1 MNNFIRGILI
11 LSCLVGL
18 SAGLWGQ
25 GSTAEAARNPI
36 RSDLPRLTLPEALI
50 RVIERNPELSAFDA
64 EIRAQAGRVLQAGL
78 RPNPEFSSQIEN
90 FAGTGQVGLAES
102 IETTF
107 QISQRIET
115 ASKRKL
121 RVLAAQ
127 SEQQLAAQA
136 LLVQK
141 ANLLSTAANAFVE
154 VLSAQERVANRQE
167 LYVLAETTHSAV
179 VARVAAGRASPIEE
193 SRSIVI
199 LESVNLEKEKAK
211 KNLQAM
217 KDKLASLWMGSAA
230 DFESVEAPFQIP
242 AQMGLL
248 LKETDLSRSP
258 EVEQAQLAVKSREAS
273 LTAELAARKPDITVG
288 GGYRYL
294 NQYGDSAWV
303 AGITIPLPFFDKRQG
318 AIAEAQQR
326 AEKAR
331 HEKRALENTFRSRLA
346 QLHQQ
351 VEIALE
357 EAQHLSATILPAAL
371 TALERLEEGYRLGK
385 FDFFPVLDAERTYF
399 ELKGRHIDAIANLL
413 TLTIEIQGLTG
424 KITDPLAL
432 DFLVP
437 SKEHSHE
444 QPQ

>member
-1 MNNFIRGILI
+1 MKDFLCSIL
-11 LSCLVGL
+11 LFYCLAG
-18 SAGLWGQ
+18 SPAGLCGQ
-25 GSTAEAARNPI
+25 TSTAEPALSLVHSSLR
-36 RSDLPRLTLPEALI
+36 RLTLPEALA

-78 RPNPEFSSQIEN
+78 RPNPEFSSLIEN
-90 FAGTGQVGLAES
+90 FAGTGQVGLADS

-141 ANLLSTAANAFVE
+141 ANLLSAAATAFVE
-154 VLSAQERVANRQE
+154 VLTAQERVANRQE
-167 LYVLAETTHSAV
+167 LYTLAEATHSAV

-217 KDKLASLWMGSAA
+217 KDRLSSLWMGSGS
-230 DFESVEAPFQIP
+230 DFETVDAPFQIP
-242 AQMGLL
+242 SQVASLL
-248 LKETDLSRSP
+248 QETDLSRNL
-258 EVEQAQLAVKSREAS
+258 EVEQAHLAIKSREAA
-273 LTAELAARKPDITVG
+273 LTSELAARKPDFTIG

-318 AIAEAQQR
+318 AIAEAQQK
-326 AEKAR
+326 AEKAKF
-331 HEKRALENTFRSRLA
+331 EKRALENSFRSRLA

-351 VEIALE
+351 SEIALE
-357 EAQHLSATILPAAL
+357 EAQHLSSTILPAAK

-399 ELKGRHIDAIANLL
+399 ELKGRQIDAISTLL
-413 TLTIEIQGLTG
+413 TLTIEIQSLAG
-424 KITDPLAL
+424 KITAPLAL
-432 DFLVP
+432 EFLVP
-437 SKEHSHE
+437 SKEQSHE
-444 QPQ
+444 QPK